1 MINLSSHGRLL
12 AISIQSPPLPLERKE
27 HIHGSD
33 GLSLGMLSVSDSVTN
48 HILKE
53 HLQYTPGLFIDQA
66 RDPLYTAPSGQTA
79 NVSLGDVL
87 DVVPQDLPVPLGTS
101 LSKAFASLA
110 TTSHVAEVSG
120 PSEKILCQQKSR
132 GLTSGCVIRCKKSPQ
147 KLKKLWT
154 ITSTDLY
161 EF

>member
-1 MINLSSHGRLL
+1 MEYFINHTDL
-12 AISIQSPPLPLERKE
+12 A
-27 HIHGSD
+27 H
-33 GLSLGMLSVSDSVTN
+33 
-48 HILKE
+48 
-53 HLQYTPGLFIDQA
+53 Y
-66 RDPLYTAPSGQTA
+66 
-79 NVSLGDVL
+79 L
-87 DVVPQDLPVPLGTS
+87 DVIPQDLPVPLGTS
-101 LSKAFASLA
+101 LSKTFASLA

-154 ITSTDLY
+154 IMSTDLY